1 MMGST
6 PVTAT
11 KDEDLIWIRSEVG
24 FGALSAIPVGF
35 VAKILQTKNLNP
47 VDPAGPYCYRGGT
60 KTCESSVSSYVETRQ
75 TAQ

>member
-11 KDEDLIWIRSEVG
+11 KDEDLIYIRSEVG

-35 VAKILQTKNLNP
+35 VAKILQI
-47 VDPAGPYCYRGGT
+47 
-60 KTCESSVSSYVETRQ
+60 
-75 TAQ
+75 